1 MLSRNAFCPFFHAGG
16 LGYRSTGLALGT
28 FCGIWTSAE
37 FLLRAGAVGMKP
49 ERVPDGRVWEVS
61 GWKGMAKINK
71 RLEV

>member
-1 MLSRNAFCPFFHAGG
+1 MSFWLPVF
-16 LGYRSTGLALGT
+16 YRETRVPKHRPALGT
-28 FCGIWTSAE
+28 FARSGLPLR
-37 FLLRAGAVGMKP
+37 FLLRTGAVGMKP

>member
-1 MLSRNAFCPFFHAGG
+1 LLGSCWRAWVEKYRPSPRDPFAGSE
-16 LGYRSTGLALGT
+16 LPLR
-28 FCGIWTSAE
+28 
-37 FLLRAGAVGMKP
+37 FLLRAWAVGMKP